1 MLAEELMRTALRTH
15 WDDASGALADRVIEP
30 ADVGQ
35 LRDPAIPAAANAMAA
50 RVLARLSRL
59 TGDPVLQDRALDVLR
74 ALTPGSRQQ
83 GLFGAGYA
91 LAILDVLR

>member
-1 MLAEELMRTALRTH
+1 M
-15 WDDASGALADRVIEP
+15 IEP

-35 LRDPAIPAAANAMAA
+35 LRDLAIPAAANAMAA

>member
-1 MLAEELMRTALRTH
+1 
-15 WDDASGALADRVIEP
+15 
-30 ADVGQ
+30 
-35 LRDPAIPAAANAMAA
+35 MAA